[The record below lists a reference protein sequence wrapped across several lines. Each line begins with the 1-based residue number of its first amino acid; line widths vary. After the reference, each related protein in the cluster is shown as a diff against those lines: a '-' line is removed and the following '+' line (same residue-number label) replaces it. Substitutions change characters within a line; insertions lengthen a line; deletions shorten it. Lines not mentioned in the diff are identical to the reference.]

1 MNHHYLDA
9 SQFLELSSE
18 IAEIMLKSICF
29 EDPYIT
35 EPNGDQSLTDS
46 AQDAFNGLLD
56 DAEAILI
63 RSGIHPDR

>member
-1 MNHHYLDA
+1 MMHHYLDA

-18 IAEIMLKSICF
+18 IAEIMLKATWP

-46 AQDAFNGLLD
+46 AQDEFNGLLD